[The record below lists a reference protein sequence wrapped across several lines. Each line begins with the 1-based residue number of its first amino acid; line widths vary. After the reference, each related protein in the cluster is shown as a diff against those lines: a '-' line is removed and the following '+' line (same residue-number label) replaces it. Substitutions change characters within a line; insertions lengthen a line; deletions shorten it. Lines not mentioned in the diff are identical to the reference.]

1 MRFDGKVA
9 LVTGAGQGIG
19 AATARRLAAE
29 GASVVLM
36 SRGENV
42 EGVAGGIREAGG
54 KAVAV
59 IGDAG
64 DAAAIDTVLAT
75 AEAEFGIVDACVC
88 AAAISPHVDFF
99 KMTREEFSRTLAVN
113 LEGPFLLGQAIARK
127 LVEAGRPG
135 SIVNITSTST
145 RLAGPQQ
152 ASYCASKGGLD
163 SLTRVMA
170 VALAPH
176 GIRVNAVAPGPTAT
190 GMASDPALLTPAL
203 KALIESRTPLGRF
216 STPDE
221 QAAVIAFVLSDE
233 ASFMTGE
240 SVYVDGGRTALNY
253 TMPPRAAG

>member
-1 MRFDGKVA
+1 MRFEGKVA

-29 GASVVLM
+29 GASVVAV

-42 EGVAGGIREAGG
+42 EAVAADIRAKGG
-54 KAVAV
+54 KAIAV
-59 IGDAG
+59 VGDAG
-64 DAAAIDTVLAT
+64 EASTVAAALER
-75 AEAEFGIVDACVC
+75 AEAEYGLVDALVC
-88 AAAISPHVDFF
+88 AAGISPHVNFLEMSGAD
-99 KMTREEFSRTLAVN
+99 FSRTLKVN
-113 LEGPFLLGQAIARK
+113 LEGPFLLGQAVAQR
-127 LVEAGRPG
+127 LVAAGRTG

-145 RLAGPQQ
+145 RLAGPQR
-152 ASYCASKGGLD
+152 AGYCASKGGLD

-176 GIRVNAVAPGPTAT
+176 GIRVNNVAPGPTAT
-190 GMASDPALLTPAL
+190 GMASDPSLLTPAL
-203 KALIESRTPLGRF
+203 KAVIESRTPLGRF

-253 TMPPRAAG
+253 TMPPRQA